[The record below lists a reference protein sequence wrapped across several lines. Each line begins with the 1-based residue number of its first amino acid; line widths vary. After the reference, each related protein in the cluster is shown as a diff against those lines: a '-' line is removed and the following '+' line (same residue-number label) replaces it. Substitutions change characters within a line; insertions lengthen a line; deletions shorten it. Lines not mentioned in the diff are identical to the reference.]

1 MPGISGI
8 IETALYVGNL
18 EVSGSFY
25 ESVFGFKPLMAEDRM
40 RAYSVSDRQVL
51 LLFRRGGSTHPS
63 PMHGGLIPPHDGHG
77 TQHLAFAISPE
88 SLAPWREHLLSH
100 GIAIESE
107 LNCGDGSPGGS
118 LYFRDPDDHSL
129 ELITPGCWPIY

>member
-1 MPGISGI
+1 MPTVNGI
-8 IETALYVGNL
+8 IESALYVGDL

-25 ESVFGFKPLMAEDRM
+25 EIVFGFRQLMAEDRM
-40 RAYSVSDRQVL
+40 RAYSVSGQQVL

-88 SLAPWREHLLSH
+88 AMAPWREHLLSH

-107 LNCGDGSPGGS
+107 LNCGDGSPGDS
-118 LYFRDPDDHSL
+118 LYFRDPDGHSL